1 MQRKLLL
8 VDDEV
13 GILRALRR
21 LFRRAGYEISIAESA
36 EEALELV
43 ATEEIPVI
51 LSDFRMPGADGGELL
66 QRAAEI
72 DPACVGLI
80 LSGFAELKQVL
91 GVFNSGAVHR
101 FVSKP
106 WIDEELMQQVQSAF
120 EIAEQKRSQI
130 DLDRRGLLDNLA
142 ASYARLFP
150 LNLVD
155 RLDTPEG
162 AAKELFAVEFV
173 SPRIL
178 LADQHLDSKV
188 ALAMVIET
196 LIRTLPNSTIF
207 SHWNGYTLMLLVEAE
222 HSAQVAETLENQ
234 KHQLRWCSLN
244 NSDKSG
250 ADRIRQ
256 TLIQL
261 AMTESDK
268 AEFASSCW
276 QALLNSQLTATIA
289 RAIKER
295 SFHVVFQP
303 ICSDNGELKALEA
316 LIRCPAVTDSAISLS
331 ELIRHID
338 LLGYTDLFT
347 ELQLAAAVIDFQNL
361 AVDPSIRL
369 ILNLSLR
376 QCGSPHLQSLIKQH
390 MESAKLELKRL
401 SIDVSEA
408 VLRSRTPWCVKNL
421 EWLRQSG
428 IQLTL
433 DDQGA
438 AHTYFN
444 TEDGLAVDCVKLDR
458 DFLRDLDTNSNR
470 QEMLLN
476 LCDRIQERGKDLSF
490 EGVESGQQL
499 NYLKEHFQ
507 FTYQGFALAQP
518 MDARALARWVDSHQ
532 RRAS

>member
-36 EEALELV
+36 EEALDLL

-51 LSDFRMPGADGGELL
+51 LSDFRMPGAYGGELL
-66 QRAAEI
+66 QRAVEI

-91 GVFNSGAVHR
+91 GAFNSGAVHR

-106 WIDEELMQQVQSAF
+106 WVDEELIQQVQSAF
-120 EIAEQKRSQI
+120 EMAEQKRSQL

-142 ASYARLFP
+142 ASHARLFP
-150 LNLVD
+150 VDLVD

-162 AAKELFAVEFV
+162 VANTLFAVEFV

-178 LADQHLDSKV
+178 LSDQHLDSKV
-188 ALAMVIET
+188 ALAMVIDA
-196 LIRTLPNSTIF
+196 LIRTLPDSTIF
-207 SHWNGYTLMLLVEAE
+207 CHWNEYTLMLLVEAE
-222 HSAQVAETLENQ
+222 HSFKVAETLENQ
-234 KHQLRWCSLN
+234 THQLRWCTLN

-256 TLIQL
+256 TLMQL
-261 AMTESDK
+261 AVTDSDK
-268 AEFASSCW
+268 VEFASSGW
-276 QALLNSQLTATIA
+276 HALLNSELTATIA

-295 SFHVVFQP
+295 SFNVVFQP
-303 ICSDNGELKALEA
+303 ICSDSGELRALEV

-331 ELIRHID
+331 ELIRDID

-347 ELQLAAAVIDFQNL
+347 ELQLSSALTDFQKL

-369 ILNLSLR
+369 VLNLSLR

-390 MESAKLELKRL
+390 LETAGLELDRL
-401 SIDVSEA
+401 SVDVSEA
-408 VLRSRTPWCVKNL
+408 VLRSKTPWCVKNL
-421 EWLRQSG
+421 EWLRASG
-428 IQLTL
+428 VQLTL

-444 TEDGLAVDCVKLDR
+444 TEDGLAVDSVKLDR
-458 DFLRDLDTNSNR
+458 DFLRDLDSNTNR

-476 LCDRIQERGKDLSF
+476 LCDRIQERGKLLSF
-490 EGVESGQQL
+490 EGVENRQQL

-507 FTYQGFALAQP
+507 FTYQGCDLAQP
-518 MDARALARWVDSHQ
+518 MDATELVSWLDSHQ